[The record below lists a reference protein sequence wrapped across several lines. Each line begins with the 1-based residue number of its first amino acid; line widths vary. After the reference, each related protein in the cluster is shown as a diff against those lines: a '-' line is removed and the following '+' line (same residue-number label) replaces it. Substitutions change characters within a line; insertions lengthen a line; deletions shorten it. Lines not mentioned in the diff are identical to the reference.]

1 MSCDWQSDE
10 IHVFFFQFS
19 FLSSRFLTDETNKDP
34 NPSKTLSDW
43 LILLLQYIIADK
55 VMITMIT
62 SWY

>member
-34 NPSKTLSDW
+34 NPSKTSDW